1 MENTETNYTVENNT
15 LKTTE
20 TVTKTLTVES
30 QYNLEYLYTQ
40 KRNIEIQREEQNR
53 LRDLEIEKIDALI
66 DKCLELGLTPEPA
79 EEQPVETE

>member
-40 KRNIEIQREEQNR
+40 KRNIEIQREEQNK

-66 DKCLELGLTPEPA
+66 SKCLELGLTTEPA
-79 EEQPVETE
+79 GEQPVETE